1 MLAMPPSLPHTPH
14 RRSTAI
20 LCLLLA
26 ACGPADERGAE
37 VDARA
42 SDRASAPAA
51 ADVAPPAA
59 DPADTVLLARA
70 LERARE
76 LPRLRG
82 MVVSQGGDVIL
93 RHFTDGAGIHRATNV
108 KSVSKSVLS
117 ALVGIA
123 IAEGHIRGTE
133 QPIHE
138 FFPDHFARSGVDPA
152 KRAIT
157 VGHLLSMQAGL
168 ESTSFGGYGAWVN
181 SRDWVRAAL
190 DRPMVDAPGGRMLY
204 STGSSHLLSAILT
217 RATGMSTHAYA
228 NEKLGD
234 ALGGSIRPW
243 QRDPQGI
250 FFGGNDMYLTPR
262 QMLRFGQLWLDGGM
276 IDGRRVVPRAWVE
289 ASVVPRAT
297 SPWNGHDYGLGW
309 WSRDSGGRRAWFA
322 WGYGG
327 QFVFVVP
334 ELELVAVF
342 TSQADHPRGGDHL
355 RALHAM
361 VDDYLVPGAAARS
374 AATAGS
380 GEGQTPRIGPG

>member
-1 MLAMPPSLPHTPH
+1 MPASFLRLPH
-14 RRSTAI
+14 RRTGAI
-20 LCLLLA
+20 LGLLLA
-26 ACGPADERGAE
+26 ACGPAEERGAE

-42 SDRASAPAA
+42 PARASAPAA
-51 ADVAPPAA
+51 AELGPPTA

-82 MVVSQGGDVIL
+82 MVVSQGGGVVL
-93 RHFTDGAGIHRATNV
+93 RHFTDGAEMDRATNV
-108 KSVSKSVLS
+108 KSASKSVLS

-123 IAEGHIRGTE
+123 IAEGHIRGLE

-138 FFPDHFARSGVDPA
+138 FFPDHFARGGVDPA

-168 ESTSFGGYGAWVN
+168 ESTSFDGYGPWVN

-228 NEKLGD
+228 NAKLGD
-234 ALGGSIRPW
+234 ALGGRIRPW

-262 QMLRFGQLWLDGGM
+262 QMLRFGQLWLNGGTM
-276 IDGRRVVPRAWVE
+276 DGRQVVPRAWVE
-289 ASVVPRAT
+289 ASVVPRT
-297 SPWNGHDYGLGW
+297 SSPWNGHEYGLGW

-327 QFVFVVP
+327 QYVFVVP
-334 ELELVAVF
+334 EVELVTVF
-342 TSQADHPRGGDHL
+342 TSQADLPRGGDHL
-355 RALHAM
+355 RALHAL
-361 VDDYLVPGAAARS
+361 VDDFLVPGAAARS
-374 AATAGS
+374 AA
-380 GEGQTPRIGPG
+380 Q

>member
-1 MLAMPPSLPHTPH
+1 MPASCPRIPHLRTG
-14 RRSTAI
+14 AI

-26 ACGPADERGAE
+26 ACGPGDERGAE
-37 VDARA
+37 VDAR
-42 SDRASAPAA
+42 
-51 ADVAPPAA
+51 PPAGASTAGAAELAPRVA

-82 MVVSQGGDVIL
+82 MLVSQGGDVIL
-93 RHFTDGAGIHRATNV
+93 RHFTDGAGMNRPANV
-108 KSVSKSVLS
+108 KSASKSVLS

-138 FFPDHFARSGVDPA
+138 FLPDYFARSDVDPA

-157 VGHLLSMQAGL
+157 VGHLLSMQSGL

-190 DRPMVDAPGGRMLY
+190 DRPMVNAPGGRMLY

-228 NEKLGD
+228 SETLGD
-234 ALGGSIRPW
+234 ALGGRVRPW

-250 FFGGNDMYLTPR
+250 FFGGNDMYLSPR
-262 QMLRFGQLWLDGGM
+262 QMLRFGQLWLNGGM
-276 IDGRRVVPRAWVE
+276 MDGRQVVPRAWVE
-289 ASVVPRAT
+289 ASVVPRT
-297 SPWNGHDYGLGW
+297 SSPWNGHEYGLGW

-334 ELELVAVF
+334 EVELVAVF
-342 TSQADHPRGGDHL
+342 TSQADAPRGGDHL
-355 RALHAM
+355 RALHAL

-374 AATAGS
+374 AAPAGS
-380 GEGQTPRIGPG
+380 GEGQAPRMGPG